1 MPDRLHQGLGR
12 SLTVYQSFFHDRS
25 FLIVLGV
32 DAGLFGN
39 KHPHGAFQQ
48 LVVWVSGFQ
57 FALKLPADL
66 ADKGVQMLDD
76 MEHVNADHSLREDV
90 SCHGNKAVV
99 HVTAVKVDVIAF
111 VLWKLAEVFFEVRS
125 TDHRKDVDHRTA
137 VTIDDVRV
145 VFCFDPALPVAAP
158 GTAVAFE
165 FVDGDRLRKAFYSVK
180 TDQVK
185 VRVDDG
191 F

>member
-32 DAGLFGN
+32 DAGLFCN
-39 KHPHGAFQQ
+39 MHPHGAFQQ
-48 LVVWVSGFQ
+48 LVIRVSGFQ

-66 ADKGVQMLDD
+66 ADTVVQMLDD

-99 HVTAVKVDVIAF
+99 QVTAVKADVI
-111 VLWKLAEVFFEVRS
+111 
-125 TDHRKDVDHRTA
+125 
-137 VTIDDVRV
+137 
-145 VFCFDPALPVAAP
+145 
-158 GTAVAFE
+158 G
-165 FVDGDRLRKAFYSVK
+165 
-180 TDQVK
+180 
-185 VRVDDG
+185 
-191 F
+191 